1 MNIFVYADE
10 SGVFDRTHNNVF
22 VFGGLIFLGKD
33 ERDEGQRRGIGRSR
47 GCKGV
52 VVPLTVIAK

>member
-10 SGVFDRTHNNVF
+10 SGVLDPKHNEYF

-33 ERDEGQRRGIGRSR
+33 AKDELS
-47 GCKGV
+47 V
-52 VVPLTVIAK
+52 SIAMLKMSCVRQTLVWHPSGS